1 MGTGLILKRILRE
14 KGMTIKS
21 LAQKS
26 GISANTLYSITKRDS
41 KNVDPILLEKIA
53 EALDCDFWE
62 LCGAVKKIPLDEN
75 VRKMLDGVDSLHY
88 DSNLPELKSL
98 FQKLN
103 ATGQEV
109 ALERIKELTE
119 IPRYQRKY
127 QRKPE
132 EGEQSAVDPQE
143 NQ

>member
-41 KNVDPILLEKIA
+41 KNVDPILLEKIS